1 MRTVERRLGTTR
13 WWGRRPKIMAVAAG
27 LSALAL
33 VAASCS
39 SEESEGGDQASPA
52 DPESYNYPGYMV
64 NSQLTTTNAG
74 TAFGSTTS
82 AAQLSARLYPGLFV
96 PGPSGQLIPNADLVE
111 TEELPPAADSD
122 QESVRL
128 TLADD
133 ATFSDGAPVTCDD
146 YLLSYTAGTHPVEF
160 ASHMPLMNDI
170 ADIECTPQS
179 KAFTLTFQ
187 KDQGHRWRQ
196 MFGPGT
202 VMPAHALAQKT
213 DMSMEDLN
221 AALHAGDMA
230 ALQPVAELWRY
241 GFSTAKDDFD
251 PQLQVSYGPFTA
263 DKIGDSGEVFLKA
276 NEQYRGDKPALDRL
290 VIWPGTANAQELADK
305 GVLKV
310 ADSATAAPDWL
321 SGNAVKD
328 AESEEGNDASE
339 STNGSGSNK
348 ESDSN
353 AEGSAGTENAEF
365 ETITKVGLQTD
376 TLTLSQAGIFAEPSA
391 RKAFAACVDPAALAQ
406 KSSEISGVDVPP
418 AYVRTVSVQDPVA
431 QTLGSVAKDH
441 EGTDM
446 AAAGQLNGS
455 TIRVGYVGPDKR
467 YQAMVDAL
475 RASCEPAG
483 ITIEDAAA
491 ENLSQFYL
499 NPDPESGQPTIDAFL
514 GPVDPLTEYSAA
526 DSSIKNSVQLKE
538 QEEQLW
544 ESVPSIPVAAQPR
557 AFIVHRDVEGVLPY
571 TGVSGIGWNMDRWHV
586 PAEEPVEKA

>member
-13 WWGRRPKIMAVAAG
+13 WWGIRPKITAIAAG

-39 SEESEGGDQASPA
+39 SEESDSGDQAAPS
-52 DPESYNYPGYMV
+52 DPESYNYTGYMV
-64 NSQLTTTNAG
+64 NSQLATTNAG

-82 AAQLSARLYPGLFV
+82 AAQLSTRLYPGLFV

-111 TEELPPAADSD
+111 TEKLPPAADSD

-146 YLLSYTAGTHPVEF
+146 YLLAYTAGTHPVEF

-170 ADIECTPQS
+170 ADIECAPHS
-179 KAFTLTFQ
+179 KAFTLTFY

-221 AALHAGDMA
+221 AALHAEDMA

-251 PQLQVSYGPFTA
+251 PELQVSYGPFTA
-263 DKIGDSGEVFLKA
+263 EKVGDSGEVFLKA

-290 VIWPGTANAQELADK
+290 VVWPSSADAQELEDK

-310 ADSATAAPDWL
+310 ADSATAAPGWL
-321 SGNAVKD
+321 SGNAGED
-328 AESEEGNDASE
+328 AESAEGKEPDHDSAGEDSAGAGNDQ
-339 STNGSGSNK
+339 
-348 ESDSN
+348 
-353 AEGSAGTENAEF
+353 F
-365 ETITKVGLQTD
+365 ETTTKVGLQTD

-391 RKAFAACVDPAALAQ
+391 RKAFAACVDQAALAH

-446 AAAGQLNGS
+446 AAAGQLNGT
-455 TIRVGYVGPDKR
+455 TIKVGYVGPDKR
-467 YQAMVDAL
+467 YQAMIEAL

-483 ITIEDAAA
+483 ITIEDAAD
-491 ENLSQFYL
+491 EQLSQFYL
-499 NPDPESGQPTIDAFL
+499 NPNPETGEPTIDAFL

-544 ESVPSIPVAAQPR
+544 DSVPSIPVAAQPR
-557 AFIVHRDVEGVLPY
+557 VFIVHRDVEGVLPY
-571 TGVSGIGWNMDRWHV
+571 TGISGIGWNMDRWHV
-586 PAEEPVEKA
+586 SAQEPVEKA

>member
-1 MRTVERRLGTTR
+1 MERRLGTTR
-13 WWGRRPKIMAVAAG
+13 WWGSRPKITAIAAG

-39 SEESEGGDQASPA
+39 SEKSDSGEQAAPS

-64 NSQLTTTNAG
+64 NSQLATTNAG

-82 AAQLSARLYPGLFV
+82 AAQLSTRLYPGLFV

-111 TEELPPAADSD
+111 TEKLPPAADSD

-146 YLLSYTAGTHPVEF
+146 YLLAYTAGTHPVEF

-170 ADIECTPQS
+170 ADIECAPHS
-179 KAFTLTFQ
+179 KAFTLTFY

-221 AALHAGDMA
+221 AALHAEDMA

-251 PQLQVSYGPFTA
+251 PELQVSYGPFTA
-263 DKIGDSGEVFLKA
+263 EKVGDSGEVFLKA

-290 VIWPGTANAQELADK
+290 VVWPSSADAQELADK

-310 ADSATAAPDWL
+310 ADSATAAPGWL
-321 SGNAVKD
+321 SGNAGED
-328 AESEEGNDASE
+328 AESAEGKEPDHDSAGEDSAGAGND
-339 STNGSGSNK
+339 
-348 ESDSN
+348 
-353 AEGSAGTENAEF
+353 EF
-365 ETITKVGLQTD
+365 ETTTKVGLQTD

-391 RKAFAACVDPAALAQ
+391 RKAFAACVDQAAMAH

-446 AAAGQLNGS
+446 AAAGQLNGT
-455 TIRVGYVGPDKR
+455 TIKVGYVGPDKR
-467 YQAMVDAL
+467 YQAMVEAL

-483 ITIEDAAA
+483 ITIEDAAD
-491 ENLSQFYL
+491 EQLSQFYL
-499 NPDPESGQPTIDAFL
+499 NPNPETGEPTIDAFL

-544 ESVPSIPVAAQPR
+544 DSVPSIPVAAQPR
-557 AFIVHRDVEGVLPY
+557 VFIVHRDVEGVLPY
-571 TGVSGIGWNMDRWHV
+571 TGISGIGWNMDRWHV
-586 PAEEPVEKA
+586 PAQEPVEKA

>member
-13 WWGRRPKIMAVAAG
+13 WWGSRPKITAIAAG
-27 LSALAL
+27 FSALAL

-39 SEESEGGDQASPA
+39 SEESESGEQAAPS

-64 NSQLTTTNAG
+64 NSQLATTNAG

-82 AAQLSARLYPGLFV
+82 AAQLSTRLYPGLFV

-111 TEELPPAADSD
+111 TEKLPPAADSD

-146 YLLSYTAGTHPVEF
+146 YLLAYTAGTHPVEF

-170 ADIECTPQS
+170 ADIECAPHS
-179 KAFTLTFQ
+179 KAFTLTFY

-221 AALHAGDMA
+221 AALHAEDMA

-251 PQLQVSYGPFTA
+251 PELQVSYGPFTA
-263 DKIGDSGEVFLKA
+263 EKVGDSGEVFLKA

-290 VIWPGTANAQELADK
+290 VVWPSSADAQELADK

-310 ADSATAAPDWL
+310 ADSATAAPGWL
-321 SGNAVKD
+321 SGNAGED
-328 AESEEGNDASE
+328 AES
-339 STNGSGSNK
+339 
-348 ESDSN
+348 
-353 AEGSAGTENAEF
+353 AEGKDLDNDSVGEDSAGADNNEF
-365 ETITKVGLQTD
+365 ETTTKVGLQTD

-391 RKAFAACVDPAALAQ
+391 RKAFAACVDQAALAH

-446 AAAGQLNGS
+446 AAAGQLNGT
-455 TIRVGYVGPDKR
+455 TIKVGYVGPDKR
-467 YQAMVDAL
+467 YQAMVEAL

-483 ITIEDAAA
+483 ITIEDAAD
-491 ENLSQFYL
+491 EQLSQFYL
-499 NPDPESGQPTIDAFL
+499 NPNPETGEPTIDAFL

-544 ESVPSIPVAAQPR
+544 DSVPSIPIAAQPR
-557 AFIVHRDVEGVLPY
+557 VFIVHRDVEGVLPY
-571 TGVSGIGWNMDRWHV
+571 TGISGIGWNMDRWHV
-586 PAEEPVEKA
+586 PAQEPVEKA

>member
-13 WWGRRPKIMAVAAG
+13 WWGSRPKITAIAAG

-39 SEESEGGDQASPA
+39 SEKSDSGEQAAPS

-64 NSQLTTTNAG
+64 NSQLATTNAG

-82 AAQLSARLYPGLFV
+82 AAQLSTRLYPGLFV

-111 TEELPPAADSD
+111 TEKLPPAADSD

-146 YLLSYTAGTHPVEF
+146 YLLAYTAGTHPVEF

-170 ADIECTPQS
+170 ADIECAPHS
-179 KAFTLTFQ
+179 KAFTLTFY

-221 AALHAGDMA
+221 AALHAEDMA

-251 PQLQVSYGPFTA
+251 PELQVSYGHFTA
-263 DKIGDSGEVFLKA
+263 EKVGDSGEVFLKA

-290 VIWPGTANAQELADK
+290 VVWPSSADAQELADK

-310 ADSATAAPDWL
+310 ADSATAAPGWL
-321 SGNAVKD
+321 SGNAGED
-328 AESEEGNDASE
+328 AESAEGKEPDHDSAGEDSAGAGND
-339 STNGSGSNK
+339 
-348 ESDSN
+348 
-353 AEGSAGTENAEF
+353 EF
-365 ETITKVGLQTD
+365 ETTTKVGLQTD

-391 RKAFAACVDPAALAQ
+391 RKAFAACVDQAAMAH

-446 AAAGQLNGS
+446 AAAGQLNGT
-455 TIRVGYVGPDKR
+455 TIKVGYVGPDKR
-467 YQAMVDAL
+467 YQAMVEAL

-483 ITIEDAAA
+483 ITIEDAAD
-491 ENLSQFYL
+491 EQLSQFYL
-499 NPDPESGQPTIDAFL
+499 NPNPETGEPTIDAFL

-544 ESVPSIPVAAQPR
+544 DSVPSIPVAAQPR
-557 AFIVHRDVEGVLPY
+557 VFIVHRDVEGVLPY
-571 TGVSGIGWNMDRWHV
+571 TGISGIGWNMDRWHV
-586 PAEEPVEKA
+586 PAQEPVEKA

>member
-13 WWGRRPKIMAVAAG
+13 WWGRRPKITAVVAG

-39 SEESEGGDQASPA
+39 SEKSDSGDHAAPS

-64 NSQLTTTNAG
+64 NSQLATTNAG

-82 AAQLSARLYPGLFV
+82 AAQLSTRLYPGLFV

-111 TEELPPAADSD
+111 TEKLPPAADSD

-146 YLLSYTAGTHPVEF
+146 YLLAYTAGTHPVEF

-170 ADIECTPQS
+170 ADIECAPHS
-179 KAFTLTFQ
+179 KAFTLTFY

-221 AALHAGDMA
+221 AALHAEDMV

-251 PQLQVSYGPFTA
+251 PELQVSYGPFTA
-263 DKIGDSGEVFLKA
+263 EKVGDSGEVFLKA

-290 VIWPGTANAQELADK
+290 VVWPSSADAQELADK

-310 ADSATAAPDWL
+310 ADSATAAPGWL
-321 SGNAVKD
+321 SGNAGED
-328 AESEEGNDASE
+328 AES
-339 STNGSGSNK
+339 
-348 ESDSN
+348 
-353 AEGSAGTENAEF
+353 AEGKDLDNDSAGEDSAGADNNEF
-365 ETITKVGLQTD
+365 ETTTKVGLQTD

-391 RKAFAACVDPAALAQ
+391 RKAFAACVDQAALAH

-446 AAAGQLNGS
+446 AAAGQLNGT
-455 TIRVGYVGPDKR
+455 TIKVGYVGPDKR
-467 YQAMVDAL
+467 YQAMVEAL

-483 ITIEDAAA
+483 ITIEDAAD
-491 ENLSQFYL
+491 EQLSQFYL
-499 NPDPESGQPTIDAFL
+499 NPNPETGEPTIDAFL

-544 ESVPSIPVAAQPR
+544 DSVPSIPIAAQPR
-557 AFIVHRDVEGVLPY
+557 VFIVHRDVEGVLPY
-571 TGVSGIGWNMDRWHV
+571 TGISGIGWNMDRWHV
-586 PAEEPVEKA
+586 PAQEPVEKA

>member
-1 MRTVERRLGTTR
+1 MERRLGTTR
-13 WWGRRPKIMAVAAG
+13 WWGRRPKITAVVAG

-39 SEESEGGDQASPA
+39 SEKSDSGDHAAPS

-64 NSQLTTTNAG
+64 NSQLATTNAG

-82 AAQLSARLYPGLFV
+82 AAQLSTRLYPGLFV

-111 TEELPPAADSD
+111 TEKLPPAADSD

-133 ATFSDGAPVTCDD
+133 AIFSDGAPVTCDD
-146 YLLSYTAGTHPVEF
+146 YLLAYTAGTHPVEF

-170 ADIECTPQS
+170 ADIECAPHS
-179 KAFTLTFQ
+179 KAFTLTFY

-221 AALHAGDMA
+221 AALHAEDMA

-251 PQLQVSYGPFTA
+251 PELQVSYGPFTA
-263 DKIGDSGEVFLKA
+263 EKVGDSGEVFLKA

-290 VIWPGTANAQELADK
+290 VVWPSSADAQELADK

-310 ADSATAAPDWL
+310 ADSATAAPGWL
-321 SGNAVKD
+321 SGNAGED
-328 AESEEGNDASE
+328 AES
-339 STNGSGSNK
+339 
-348 ESDSN
+348 
-353 AEGSAGTENAEF
+353 AEGKDLDNDSAGEDSAGADNKEF
-365 ETITKVGLQTD
+365 ETTTKVGLQTD

-391 RKAFAACVDPAALAQ
+391 RKAFAACVDQAALAH

-446 AAAGQLNGS
+446 AAAGQLNGT
-455 TIRVGYVGPDKR
+455 TIKVGYVGPDKR
-467 YQAMVDAL
+467 YQAMIEAL

-483 ITIEDAAA
+483 ITIEDAAD
-491 ENLSQFYL
+491 EQLSQFYL
-499 NPDPESGQPTIDAFL
+499 NPNPETGEPTIDAFL

-544 ESVPSIPVAAQPR
+544 DSVPSIPVAAQPR
-557 AFIVHRDVEGVLPY
+557 VFIVHRDVEGVLPY
-571 TGVSGIGWNMDRWHV
+571 TGISGIGWNMDRWHV
-586 PAEEPVEKA
+586 PAQEPVEKA

>member
-1 MRTVERRLGTTR
+1 MRTVERILGTTR
-13 WWGRRPKIMAVAAG
+13 WWGRRPKITAVVAG

-39 SEESEGGDQASPA
+39 SEESESGDHAAPS
-52 DPESYNYPGYMV
+52 DPESYNYTGYMV
-64 NSQLTTTNAG
+64 NSQLATTNAG

-82 AAQLSARLYPGLFV
+82 AAQLSTRLYPGLFV

-111 TEELPPAADSD
+111 TEKLPPAADSD

-133 ATFSDGAPVTCDD
+133 ATFSDGSPVTCDD
-146 YLLSYTAGTHPVEF
+146 YLLAYTAGTHPVEF

-170 ADIECTPQS
+170 ADIECAPHS
-179 KAFTLTFQ
+179 KAFTLTFY

-221 AALHAGDMA
+221 AALHAEDMA

-251 PQLQVSYGPFTA
+251 PELQVSYGPFTA
-263 DKIGDSGEVFLKA
+263 EKVGDSGEVFLKA

-290 VIWPGTANAQELADK
+290 VVWPSSADAQELADK

-310 ADSATAAPDWL
+310 ADSATAAPGWL
-321 SGNAVKD
+321 SGNAGED
-328 AESEEGNDASE
+328 SE
-339 STNGSGSNK
+339 S
-348 ESDSN
+348 
-353 AEGSAGTENAEF
+353 AEGKEPDHDSAGEDSAGAGNNEF
-365 ETITKVGLQTD
+365 ETTTKVGLQTD

-391 RKAFAACVDPAALAQ
+391 RKAFAACVDQASMAH

-446 AAAGQLNGS
+446 AAAGQLKGT
-455 TIRVGYVGPDKR
+455 TIKVGYVGPDKR
-467 YQAMVDAL
+467 YQAMVEAL

-483 ITIEDAAA
+483 ITIEDAAD
-491 ENLSQFYL
+491 EQLSQFYL
-499 NPDPESGQPTIDAFL
+499 NPNPETGEPTIDAFL

-544 ESVPSIPVAAQPR
+544 DSVPSIPVAAQPR
-557 AFIVHRDVEGVLPY
+557 VFIVHRDVEGVLPY
-571 TGVSGIGWNMDRWHV
+571 TGISGIGWNMDRWHV
-586 PAEEPVEKA
+586 PAQEPVEKA

>member
-1 MRTVERRLGTTR
+1 VERRLGTTR
-13 WWGRRPKIMAVAAG
+13 WWGRRPKITAVAAG

-39 SEESEGGDQASPA
+39 SEESESGEQAAPS
-52 DPESYNYPGYMV
+52 DPESYNYTGYMV
-64 NSQLTTTNAG
+64 NSQLATTNAG

-82 AAQLSARLYPGLFV
+82 AAQLSTRLYPGLFV

-111 TEELPPAADSD
+111 TEKLPPAADSD

-146 YLLSYTAGTHPVEF
+146 YLLAYTAGTHPVEF

-170 ADIECTPQS
+170 ADIECAPHS
-179 KAFTLTFQ
+179 KAFTLTFY

-221 AALHAGDMA
+221 TALHAEDMA

-251 PQLQVSYGPFTA
+251 PELQVSYGPFTA
-263 DKIGDSGEVFLKA
+263 EKVGDSGEVFLKA

-290 VIWPGTANAQELADK
+290 VVWPSSADAQELADK

-310 ADSATAAPDWL
+310 ADSATAAPGWL
-321 SGNAVKD
+321 SGNAGED
-328 AESEEGNDASE
+328 AES
-339 STNGSGSNK
+339 
-348 ESDSN
+348 
-353 AEGSAGTENAEF
+353 AEGKDPDHDSAGEDSAGAGNNDF
-365 ETITKVGLQTD
+365 ETTTKVGLQTD

-391 RKAFAACVDPAALAQ
+391 RKAFAACVDQAALAH

-446 AAAGQLNGS
+446 AAAGQLNGT
-455 TIRVGYVGPDKR
+455 TIKVGYVGPDKR
-467 YQAMVDAL
+467 YQAMVEAL

-483 ITIEDAAA
+483 ITIEDAAD
-491 ENLSQFYL
+491 EQLSQFYL
-499 NPDPESGQPTIDAFL
+499 NPNPETGEPTIDAFL

-544 ESVPSIPVAAQPR
+544 DSVPSIPVAAQPR
-557 AFIVHRDVEGVLPY
+557 VFIVHRDVEGVLPY
-571 TGVSGIGWNMDRWHV
+571 TGISGIGWNMDRWHV
-586 PAEEPVEKA
+586 PAQEPVEKA

>member
-13 WWGRRPKIMAVAAG
+13 WWGSRPKITAVVAG

-39 SEESEGGDQASPA
+39 SEESDSGDQAAPS
-52 DPESYNYPGYMV
+52 DPESYNYTGYMV
-64 NSQLTTTNAG
+64 NSQLATTNAG

-82 AAQLSARLYPGLFV
+82 AAQLSTRLYPGLFV

-111 TEELPPAADSD
+111 TEKLPPAADSD

-146 YLLSYTAGTHPVEF
+146 YLLAYTAGTHPVEF

-170 ADIECTPQS
+170 ADIECAPHS
-179 KAFTLTFQ
+179 KAFTLTFY

-221 AALHAGDMA
+221 AALHAEDMA

-251 PQLQVSYGPFTA
+251 PELQVSYGPFTA
-263 DKIGDSGEVFLKA
+263 EKVGDSGEVFLKA

-290 VIWPGTANAQELADK
+290 VVWPSSADAQELEDK

-310 ADSATAAPDWL
+310 ADSATAAPGWL
-321 SGNAVKD
+321 SGNAGED
-328 AESEEGNDASE
+328 AES
-339 STNGSGSNK
+339 
-348 ESDSN
+348 
-353 AEGSAGTENAEF
+353 AEGKDLDNDSAGEDSAGADNNEF
-365 ETITKVGLQTD
+365 ETTTKVGLQTD

-391 RKAFAACVDPAALAQ
+391 RKAFAACVDQAALAH

-446 AAAGQLNGS
+446 AAAGQLNGT
-455 TIRVGYVGPDKR
+455 TIKVGYVGPEKR
-467 YQAMVDAL
+467 YQAMVEAL

-483 ITIEDAAA
+483 ITIEDAAD
-491 ENLSQFYL
+491 EQLSQFYL
-499 NPDPESGQPTIDAFL
+499 NPNPETGEPTIDAFL

-544 ESVPSIPVAAQPR
+544 DSVPSIPIAAQPR
-557 AFIVHRDVEGVLPY
+557 VFIVHRDVEGVLPY
-571 TGVSGIGWNMDRWHV
+571 TGISGIGWNMDRWHV
-586 PAEEPVEKA
+586 PAQEPVEKA

>member
-13 WWGRRPKIMAVAAG
+13 WWGSRPRITAIAAG
-27 LSALAL
+27 FSALAL

-39 SEESEGGDQASPA
+39 SEESDSGDQAAPS
-52 DPESYNYPGYMV
+52 DPESYNYTGYMV
-64 NSQLTTTNAG
+64 NSQLATTNAG

-82 AAQLSARLYPGLFV
+82 AAQLSTRLYPGLFV

-111 TEELPPAADSD
+111 TEKLPPAADSD

-146 YLLSYTAGTHPVEF
+146 YLLAYTAGTHPVEF

-170 ADIECTPQS
+170 ADIECAPHS
-179 KAFTLTFQ
+179 KAFTLTFY

-221 AALHAGDMA
+221 AALHAEDMA

-251 PQLQVSYGPFTA
+251 PELQVSYGPFTA
-263 DKIGDSGEVFLKA
+263 EKVGDSGEVFLKA

-290 VIWPGTANAQELADK
+290 VVWPSSADAQELEDK

-310 ADSATAAPDWL
+310 ADSATAAPGWL
-321 SGNAVKD
+321 SGNAGED
-328 AESEEGNDASE
+328 AESAEGKEPDHDSAGEDSAGAGNDQ
-339 STNGSGSNK
+339 
-348 ESDSN
+348 
-353 AEGSAGTENAEF
+353 F
-365 ETITKVGLQTD
+365 ETTTKVGLQTD

-391 RKAFAACVDPAALAQ
+391 RKAFAACVDQASMAH

-446 AAAGQLNGS
+446 AAAGQLNGT
-455 TIRVGYVGPDKR
+455 TIKVGYVGPDKR
-467 YQAMVDAL
+467 YQAMIEAL

-483 ITIEDAAA
+483 ITIEDAAD
-491 ENLSQFYL
+491 EQLSQFYL
-499 NPDPESGQPTIDAFL
+499 NPNPETGEPTIDAFL

-544 ESVPSIPVAAQPR
+544 DSVPSIPIAAQPR
-557 AFIVHRDVEGVLPY
+557 VFIVHRDVEGVLPY
-571 TGVSGIGWNMDRWHV
+571 TGISGIGWNMDRWHV
-586 PAEEPVEKA
+586 LAQEPVEKA

>member
-13 WWGRRPKIMAVAAG
+13 WWGRRPKITAVVAG

-39 SEESEGGDQASPA
+39 SEKSDSGDHAAPS

-64 NSQLTTTNAG
+64 NSQLATTNAG

-82 AAQLSARLYPGLFV
+82 AAQLSTRLYPGLFV

-111 TEELPPAADSD
+111 TEKLPPAADSD

-146 YLLSYTAGTHPVEF
+146 YLLAYTAGTHPVEF

-170 ADIECTPQS
+170 ADIECAPHS
-179 KAFTLTFQ
+179 KAFTLTFY

-221 AALHAGDMA
+221 AALHAKDMA

-251 PQLQVSYGPFTA
+251 PELQVSYGPFTA
-263 DKIGDSGEVFLKA
+263 EKVGDSGEVFLKA

-290 VIWPGTANAQELADK
+290 VVWPSSADAQELADK

-310 ADSATAAPDWL
+310 ADSATAAPGWL
-321 SGNAVKD
+321 SGNAGED
-328 AESEEGNDASE
+328 AES
-339 STNGSGSNK
+339 
-348 ESDSN
+348 
-353 AEGSAGTENAEF
+353 AEGKDLDNDSAGEDSAGADNKEF
-365 ETITKVGLQTD
+365 ETTTKVGLQTD

-391 RKAFAACVDPAALAQ
+391 RKAFAACVDQAALAH

-446 AAAGQLNGS
+446 AAAGQLNGT
-455 TIRVGYVGPDKR
+455 TIKVGYVGPDKR
-467 YQAMVDAL
+467 YQAMVEAL

-483 ITIEDAAA
+483 ITIEDAAD
-491 ENLSQFYL
+491 EQLSQFYL
-499 NPDPESGQPTIDAFL
+499 NPNPETGEPTIDAFL

-544 ESVPSIPVAAQPR
+544 DSVPSIPIAAQPR
-557 AFIVHRDVEGVLPY
+557 VFIVHRDVEGVLPY
-571 TGVSGIGWNMDRWHV
+571 TGISGIGWNMDRWHV
-586 PAEEPVEKA
+586 PAQEPVEKA

>member
-1 MRTVERRLGTTR
+1 MERRLGTTR
-13 WWGRRPKIMAVAAG
+13 WWGRRPKITAVAAG

-39 SEESEGGDQASPA
+39 SEESESGDQATPS
-52 DPESYNYPGYMV
+52 DPESYNYAGYMV

-82 AAQLSARLYPGLFV
+82 AAQLSTRLYPGLFV

-122 QESVRL
+122 QESVRV

-146 YLLSYTAGTHPVEF
+146 YLLAYTAGTHPVEF

-170 ADIECTPQS
+170 ADIECAPQS

-213 DMSMEDLN
+213 DLTVEELN
-221 AALHAGDMA
+221 AALHAEDMA
-230 ALQPVAELWRY
+230 TLQPVAELWRY

-251 PQLQVSYGPFTA
+251 PELQVSYGPFTA
-263 DKIGDSGEVFLKA
+263 DKVGDSGEVFLKA
-276 NEQYRGDKPALDRL
+276 NEEYRGDKPALDRL
-290 VIWPGTANAQELADK
+290 VIWPSTANAQELADK

-310 ADSATAAPDWL
+310 ADSVVAAPDWL
-321 SGNAVKD
+321 SGKGGAD
-328 AESEEGNDASE
+328 AESGEGNDAR
-339 STNGSGSNK
+339 
-348 ESDSN
+348 ESDNDSSDKD
-353 AEGSAGTENAEF
+353 SAGAGADAF
-365 ETITKVGLQTD
+365 ETTTKVGLQTD

-391 RKAFAACVDPAALAQ
+391 RKAFAACVDQAAMAH

-455 TIRVGYVGPDKR
+455 TIKVGYVGPDKR

-483 ITIEDAAA
+483 ITIEDAAE

-499 NPDPESGQPTIDAFL
+499 NPDPETGQPTIDAFL

-526 DSSIKNSVQLKE
+526 DSSIKNSVELKE

-557 AFIVHRDVEGVLPY
+557 VFIVHRDVEGVLPY
-571 TGVSGIGWNMDRWHV
+571 TGISGIGWNMDRWHV
-586 PAEEPVEKA
+586 SAQEPVEKA

>member
-13 WWGRRPKIMAVAAG
+13 WWGSRPKITAIAAG
-27 LSALAL
+27 FSALAL

-39 SEESEGGDQASPA
+39 SEKSDSGDHAAPS

-64 NSQLTTTNAG
+64 NSQLATTNAG

-82 AAQLSARLYPGLFV
+82 AAQLSTRLYPGLFV

-111 TEELPPAADSD
+111 TEKLPPAADSD

-146 YLLSYTAGTHPVEF
+146 YLLAYTAGTHPVEF

-170 ADIECTPQS
+170 ADIECAPHS
-179 KAFTLTFQ
+179 KAFTLTFY

-221 AALHAGDMA
+221 AALHAEDMA

-251 PQLQVSYGPFTA
+251 PELQVSYGPFTA
-263 DKIGDSGEVFLKA
+263 EKVGDSGEVFLKA

-290 VIWPGTANAQELADK
+290 VVWPSSADAQELADK

-310 ADSATAAPDWL
+310 ADSATAAPGWL
-321 SGNAVKD
+321 SGNAGED
-328 AESEEGNDASE
+328 AESAEGKEPDHDSAGEDSAGAGND
-339 STNGSGSNK
+339 
-348 ESDSN
+348 
-353 AEGSAGTENAEF
+353 EF
-365 ETITKVGLQTD
+365 ETTTKVGLQTD

-391 RKAFAACVDPAALAQ
+391 RKAFAACVDQAAMAH

-446 AAAGQLNGS
+446 AAAGQLNGT
-455 TIRVGYVGPDKR
+455 TIKVGYVGPDKR
-467 YQAMVDAL
+467 YQAMVEAL

-483 ITIEDAAA
+483 ITIEDAAD
-491 ENLSQFYL
+491 EQLSQFYL
-499 NPDPESGQPTIDAFL
+499 NPNPETGEPTIDAFL

-544 ESVPSIPVAAQPR
+544 DSVPSIPVAAQPR
-557 AFIVHRDVEGVLPY
+557 VFIVHRDVEGVLPY
-571 TGVSGIGWNMDRWHV
+571 TGISGIGWNMDRWHV
-586 PAEEPVEKA
+586 PAQEPVEKA

>member
-13 WWGRRPKIMAVAAG
+13 WWGRRPKITAIAAG

-39 SEESEGGDQASPA
+39 SEESESGDQATPS
-52 DPESYNYPGYMV
+52 DPESYNYAGYMV

-82 AAQLSARLYPGLFV
+82 AAQLSTRLYPGLFV

-122 QESVRL
+122 QESVRV

-146 YLLSYTAGTHPVEF
+146 YLLAYTAGTHPVEF

-170 ADIECTPQS
+170 ADIECAPQS

-213 DMSMEDLN
+213 DLTVEELN
-221 AALHAGDMA
+221 AALHAEDMA
-230 ALQPVAELWRY
+230 TLQPVAELWRY

-251 PQLQVSYGPFTA
+251 PELQVSYGPFTA
-263 DKIGDSGEVFLKA
+263 DKVGDSGEVFLKA
-276 NEQYRGDKPALDRL
+276 NEQYRGDEPALDRL
-290 VIWPGTANAQELADK
+290 VIWPSTANAQELADK

-310 ADSATAAPDWL
+310 ADSAVAAPDWL
-321 SGNAVKD
+321 SGNAGKD
-328 AESEEGNDASE
+328 AESEEGNDAP
-339 STNGSGSNK
+339 
-348 ESDSN
+348 ESDNDSSDKD
-353 AEGSAGTENAEF
+353 SAGAGADAF
-365 ETITKVGLQTD
+365 ETTTKVGLQTD

-391 RKAFAACVDPAALAQ
+391 RKAFAACVDQAAMAH

-455 TIRVGYVGPDKR
+455 TIKVGYVGPDKR

-483 ITIEDAAA
+483 ITIEDAAE

-499 NPDPESGQPTIDAFL
+499 NPDPETGQPTIDAFL

-557 AFIVHRDVEGVLPY
+557 VFIVHRDVEGVLPY
-571 TGVSGIGWNMDRWHV
+571 TGISGIGWNMDRWHV
-586 PAEEPVEKA
+586 SAQEPVEKA

>member
-13 WWGRRPKIMAVAAG
+13 WWGRRPKITAIAAG

-39 SEESEGGDQASPA
+39 SEESESGDQATPS

-82 AAQLSARLYPGLFV
+82 AAQLSTRLYPGLFV

-122 QESVRL
+122 QESVRV

-146 YLLSYTAGTHPVEF
+146 YLLAYTAGTHPVEF

-170 ADIECTPQS
+170 ADIECAPQS

-213 DMSMEDLN
+213 DLTVEELN
-221 AALHAGDMA
+221 AALHAEDMA
-230 ALQPVAELWRY
+230 TLQPVAELWRY

-251 PQLQVSYGPFTA
+251 PELQVSYGPFTA
-263 DKIGDSGEVFLKA
+263 DKVGDSGEVFLKA
-276 NEQYRGDKPALDRL
+276 NEQYRGDEPALDRL
-290 VIWPGTANAQELADK
+290 VIWPSTANAQELADK

-310 ADSATAAPDWL
+310 ADSAVAAPDWL
-321 SGNAVKD
+321 SGNAGKD
-328 AESEEGNDASE
+328 AESEEGNDAP
-339 STNGSGSNK
+339 
-348 ESDSN
+348 ESDNDSSDKD
-353 AEGSAGTENAEF
+353 SAGAGADAF
-365 ETITKVGLQTD
+365 ETTTKVGLQTD

-391 RKAFAACVDPAALAQ
+391 RKAFAACVDQAAMAH

-455 TIRVGYVGPDKR
+455 TIKVGYVGPDKR

-483 ITIEDAAA
+483 ITIEDAAE

-499 NPDPESGQPTIDAFL
+499 NPDPETGQPTIDAFL

-557 AFIVHRDVEGVLPY
+557 VFIVHRDVEGVLPY
-571 TGVSGIGWNMDRWHV
+571 TGISGIGWNMDRWQV
-586 PAEEPVEKA
+586 SAQEPVEKA

>member
-13 WWGRRPKIMAVAAG
+13 WWGSRPKITAIAAG

-39 SEESEGGDQASPA
+39 SEESDSGDQAAPS
-52 DPESYNYPGYMV
+52 DPESYNYTGYMV
-64 NSQLTTTNAG
+64 NSQLATTNAG

-82 AAQLSARLYPGLFV
+82 AAQLSTRLYPGLFV

-111 TEELPPAADSD
+111 TEKLPPAADSD

-146 YLLSYTAGTHPVEF
+146 YLLAYTAGTHPVEF

-170 ADIECTPQS
+170 ADIECAPHS
-179 KAFTLTFQ
+179 KAFTLTFY

-221 AALHAGDMA
+221 AALHAEDMA

-251 PQLQVSYGPFTA
+251 PELQVSYGPFTA
-263 DKIGDSGEVFLKA
+263 EKVGDSGEVFLKA

-290 VIWPGTANAQELADK
+290 VVWPSSADAQELEDK

-310 ADSATAAPDWL
+310 ADSATAAPGWL
-321 SGNAVKD
+321 SGNAGED
-328 AESEEGNDASE
+328 AESAEGKEPDHDSAGEDSAGAGNDQ
-339 STNGSGSNK
+339 
-348 ESDSN
+348 
-353 AEGSAGTENAEF
+353 F
-365 ETITKVGLQTD
+365 ETTTKVGLQTD

-391 RKAFAACVDPAALAQ
+391 RKAFAACVDQAALAH

-446 AAAGQLNGS
+446 AAAGQLNGT
-455 TIRVGYVGPDKR
+455 TIKVGYVGPDKR
-467 YQAMVDAL
+467 YQAMVEAL

-483 ITIEDAAA
+483 ITIEDAAD
-491 ENLSQFYL
+491 EQLSQFYL
-499 NPDPESGQPTIDAFL
+499 NPNPETGEPTIDAFL

-544 ESVPSIPVAAQPR
+544 DSVPSIPVAAQPR
-557 AFIVHRDVEGVLPY
+557 VFIVHRDVEGLLPY
-571 TGVSGIGWNMDRWHV
+571 TGISGIGWNMDRWHV
-586 PAEEPVEKA
+586 SAQEPVEKA

>member
-13 WWGRRPKIMAVAAG
+13 WWGSRPKITAIVAG

-39 SEESEGGDQASPA
+39 SEKSDSGDHAAPS

-64 NSQLTTTNAG
+64 NSQLATTNAG

-82 AAQLSARLYPGLFV
+82 AAQLSTRLYPGLFV

-111 TEELPPAADSD
+111 TEKLPPAADSD

-146 YLLSYTAGTHPVEF
+146 YLLAYTAGTHPVEF

-170 ADIECTPQS
+170 ADIECAPHS
-179 KAFTLTFQ
+179 KAFTLTFY

-221 AALHAGDMA
+221 AALHAEDMA
-230 ALQPVAELWRY
+230 ALQPVAESWRY

-251 PQLQVSYGPFTA
+251 PELQVSYGPFTA
-263 DKIGDSGEVFLKA
+263 EKVGDSGEVFLKT

-290 VIWPGTANAQELADK
+290 VVWPSSADAQELADK

-310 ADSATAAPDWL
+310 ADSDTAAPGWL
-321 SGNAVKD
+321 SGNAGED
-328 AESEEGNDASE
+328 AES
-339 STNGSGSNK
+339 
-348 ESDSN
+348 
-353 AEGSAGTENAEF
+353 AEGKDPDHDSAGEDSAGAGNNEF
-365 ETITKVGLQTD
+365 ETTTKVGLQTD

-391 RKAFAACVDPAALAQ
+391 RKAFAACVDQASMAH

-446 AAAGQLNGS
+446 AAAGQLNGT
-455 TIRVGYVGPDKR
+455 TIKVGYVGPDKR
-467 YQAMVDAL
+467 YQAMVEAL

-483 ITIEDAAA
+483 ITIEDAAD
-491 ENLSQFYL
+491 EQLSQFYL
-499 NPDPESGQPTIDAFL
+499 NPNPETGEPTIDAFL

-544 ESVPSIPVAAQPR
+544 DSVPSIPVAAQPR
-557 AFIVHRDVEGVLPY
+557 VFIVHRDVEGVLPY
-571 TGVSGIGWNMDRWHV
+571 TGISGIGWNIDRWHV
-586 PAEEPVEKA
+586 PAQEPVEKA

>member
-13 WWGRRPKIMAVAAG
+13 WWGSRAKITAIAAG

-39 SEESEGGDQASPA
+39 SEESDSGDQAAPS
-52 DPESYNYPGYMV
+52 DPESYNYTGYMV
-64 NSQLTTTNAG
+64 NSQLATTNAG

-82 AAQLSARLYPGLFV
+82 AAQLSTRLYPGLFV
-96 PGPSGQLIPNADLVE
+96 PGPSGHLIPNADLVE
-111 TEELPPAADSD
+111 TEKLPPAADSD

-146 YLLSYTAGTHPVEF
+146 YLLAYTAGTHPVEF

-170 ADIECTPQS
+170 ADIECAPHS
-179 KAFTLTFQ
+179 KAFTLTFY

-221 AALHAGDMA
+221 AALHAEDMA

-251 PQLQVSYGPFTA
+251 PELQVSYGPFTA
-263 DKIGDSGEVFLKA
+263 EKVGDSGEVFLKA

-290 VIWPGTANAQELADK
+290 VVWPSSADAQELEDK

-310 ADSATAAPDWL
+310 ADSATAAPGWL
-321 SGNAVKD
+321 SGNAGED
-328 AESEEGNDASE
+328 AESAEGKEPDHDSAGEDSAGAGNDQ
-339 STNGSGSNK
+339 
-348 ESDSN
+348 
-353 AEGSAGTENAEF
+353 F
-365 ETITKVGLQTD
+365 ETTTKVGLQTD

-391 RKAFAACVDPAALAQ
+391 RKAFAACVDQAALAH

-418 AYVRTVSVQDPVA
+418 VYVRTVSVQDPVA
-431 QTLGSVAKDH
+431 QTLGSVSKDH

-446 AAAGQLNGS
+446 AAAGQLNGT
-455 TIRVGYVGPDKR
+455 TIKVGYVGPDKR
-467 YQAMVDAL
+467 YQAMVEAL

-483 ITIEDAAA
+483 ITIEDAAD
-491 ENLSQFYL
+491 EQLSQFYL
-499 NPDPESGQPTIDAFL
+499 NPNPETGEPTIDAFL

-544 ESVPSIPVAAQPR
+544 DSVPSIPVAAQPR
-557 AFIVHRDVEGVLPY
+557 VFIVHRDVEGVLPY
-571 TGVSGIGWNMDRWHV
+571 TGISGIGWNMDRWHV
-586 PAEEPVEKA
+586 PAQEPVEKA

>member
-13 WWGRRPKIMAVAAG
+13 WWGSRPKITAIAAG
-27 LSALAL
+27 FSALAL

-39 SEESEGGDQASPA
+39 SEESDSGDQAAPS
-52 DPESYNYPGYMV
+52 DPESYNYTGYMV
-64 NSQLTTTNAG
+64 NSQLATTNAG

-82 AAQLSARLYPGLFV
+82 AAQLSTRLYPGLFV

-111 TEELPPAADSD
+111 TEKLPPAADSD

-146 YLLSYTAGTHPVEF
+146 YLLAYTAGTHPVEF

-170 ADIECTPQS
+170 ADIECAPHS
-179 KAFTLTFQ
+179 KAFTLTFY

-221 AALHAGDMA
+221 AALHAEDMA

-251 PQLQVSYGPFTA
+251 PELQVSYGPFTA
-263 DKIGDSGEVFLKA
+263 EKVGDSGEVFLKA

-290 VIWPGTANAQELADK
+290 VVWPSSADAQELEDK

-310 ADSATAAPDWL
+310 ADSATAAPGWL
-321 SGNAVKD
+321 SGNAGED
-328 AESEEGNDASE
+328 AESAEGKEPDHDSAGEDSAGAGNDQ
-339 STNGSGSNK
+339 
-348 ESDSN
+348 
-353 AEGSAGTENAEF
+353 F
-365 ETITKVGLQTD
+365 ETTTKVGLQTD

-391 RKAFAACVDPAALAQ
+391 RKAFAACVDQASMAH

-446 AAAGQLNGS
+446 AAAGQLNGT
-455 TIRVGYVGPDKR
+455 TIKVGYVGPDKR
-467 YQAMVDAL
+467 YQAMIEAL

-483 ITIEDAAA
+483 ITIEDAAD
-491 ENLSQFYL
+491 EQLSQFYL
-499 NPDPESGQPTIDAFL
+499 NPNPETGEPTIDAFL

-544 ESVPSIPVAAQPR
+544 DSVPSIPIAAQPR
-557 AFIVHRDVEGVLPY
+557 VFIVHRDVEGVLPY
-571 TGVSGIGWNMDRWHV
+571 TGISGIGWNMDRWHV
-586 PAEEPVEKA
+586 PAQEPVEKA

>member
-13 WWGRRPKIMAVAAG
+13 WWGSRPKITAIAAG

-39 SEESEGGDQASPA
+39 SEESDSGDQAAPS
-52 DPESYNYPGYMV
+52 DPESYNYTGYMV
-64 NSQLTTTNAG
+64 NSQLATTNAG

-82 AAQLSARLYPGLFV
+82 AAQLSTRLYPGLFV

-111 TEELPPAADSD
+111 TEKLPPAADSD

-146 YLLSYTAGTHPVEF
+146 YLLAYTAGTHPVEF

-170 ADIECTPQS
+170 ADIECAPHS
-179 KAFTLTFQ
+179 KAFTLTFY

-221 AALHAGDMA
+221 AALHAEDMA

-251 PQLQVSYGPFTA
+251 PELQVSYGPFTA
-263 DKIGDSGEVFLKA
+263 EKVGDSGEVFLKA

-290 VIWPGTANAQELADK
+290 VVWPSSADAQELADK

-310 ADSATAAPDWL
+310 ADSATAAPGWL
-321 SGNAVKD
+321 SGNAGED
-328 AESEEGNDASE
+328 AES
-339 STNGSGSNK
+339 
-348 ESDSN
+348 
-353 AEGSAGTENAEF
+353 AEGKDLDNDSAGEDSAGADNNEF
-365 ETITKVGLQTD
+365 ETTTKVGLQTD

-391 RKAFAACVDPAALAQ
+391 RKAFAACVDQAALAH

-446 AAAGQLNGS
+446 AAAGQLNGT
-455 TIRVGYVGPDKR
+455 TIKVGYVGPDKR
-467 YQAMVDAL
+467 YQAMVEAL

-483 ITIEDAAA
+483 ITIEDAAD
-491 ENLSQFYL
+491 EQLSQFYL
-499 NPDPESGQPTIDAFL
+499 NPNPETGEPTIDAFL

-544 ESVPSIPVAAQPR
+544 DSVPSIPVAAQPR
-557 AFIVHRDVEGVLPY
+557 VFIVHRDVEGVLPY
-571 TGVSGIGWNMDRWHV
+571 TGISGIGWNMDRWHV
-586 PAEEPVEKA
+586 SAQEPVEKA

>member
-13 WWGRRPKIMAVAAG
+13 WWGSRPKITAIAAG
-27 LSALAL
+27 LSSLAL

-39 SEESEGGDQASPA
+39 SEKSDSGDHAAPS

-64 NSQLTTTNAG
+64 NSQLATTNAG

-82 AAQLSARLYPGLFV
+82 AAQLSTRLYPGLFV

-111 TEELPPAADSD
+111 TEKLPPAADSD

-133 ATFSDGAPVTCDD
+133 ATFSDGTPVTCDD
-146 YLLSYTAGTHPVEF
+146 YLLAYTAGTHPVEF

-170 ADIECTPQS
+170 ADIECAPHS
-179 KAFTLTFQ
+179 KAFTLTFY

-221 AALHAGDMA
+221 AALHAEDIA

-251 PQLQVSYGPFTA
+251 PELQVSYGPFTA
-263 DKIGDSGEVFLKA
+263 EKVGDSGEVFLKA

-290 VIWPGTANAQELADK
+290 VVWPSSADAQELADK

-310 ADSATAAPDWL
+310 ADSATAAPGWL
-321 SGNAVKD
+321 SGNAGED
-328 AESEEGNDASE
+328 AESAEGKEPDHDSAGEDSAGAGND
-339 STNGSGSNK
+339 
-348 ESDSN
+348 
-353 AEGSAGTENAEF
+353 EF
-365 ETITKVGLQTD
+365 ETTTKVGLQTD

-391 RKAFAACVDPAALAQ
+391 RKAFAACVDQASMAH

-446 AAAGQLNGS
+446 AAAGQLNGT
-455 TIRVGYVGPDKR
+455 TIKVGYVGPDKR
-467 YQAMVDAL
+467 YQAMIEAL

-483 ITIEDAAA
+483 ITIEDAAD
-491 ENLSQFYL
+491 EQLSQFYL
-499 NPDPESGQPTIDAFL
+499 NPNPETGEPTIDAFL

-544 ESVPSIPVAAQPR
+544 DSVPSIPVAAQPR
-557 AFIVHRDVEGVLPY
+557 VFIVHRDVEGVLPY
-571 TGVSGIGWNMDRWHV
+571 TGISGIGWNMDRWHV
-586 PAEEPVEKA
+586 PAQEPLEKA

>member
-13 WWGRRPKIMAVAAG
+13 WWGRRPKITAVAAG

-39 SEESEGGDQASPA
+39 SEESESGEQAAPS
-52 DPESYNYPGYMV
+52 DPESYNYTGYMV
-64 NSQLTTTNAG
+64 NSQLATTNAG

-82 AAQLSARLYPGLFV
+82 AAQLSTRLYPGLFV

-111 TEELPPAADSD
+111 TEKLPPAADSD

-146 YLLSYTAGTHPVEF
+146 SLLAYTAGTHPVEF

-170 ADIECTPQS
+170 ADIECAPHS
-179 KAFTLTFQ
+179 KAFTLTFY

-221 AALHAGDMA
+221 TALHAEDMA

-251 PQLQVSYGPFTA
+251 PELQVSYGPFTA
-263 DKIGDSGEVFLKA
+263 EKVGDSGEVFLKA

-290 VIWPGTANAQELADK
+290 VVWPSSADAQELADK

-310 ADSATAAPDWL
+310 ADSATAAPGWL
-321 SGNAVKD
+321 SGNAGED
-328 AESEEGNDASE
+328 AES
-339 STNGSGSNK
+339 
-348 ESDSN
+348 
-353 AEGSAGTENAEF
+353 AEGKDPDHDSAGEDSAGAGNNDF
-365 ETITKVGLQTD
+365 ETTTKVGLQTD

-391 RKAFAACVDPAALAQ
+391 RKAFAACVDQAALAH

-446 AAAGQLNGS
+446 AAAGQLNGT
-455 TIRVGYVGPDKR
+455 TIKVGYVGPDKR
-467 YQAMVDAL
+467 YQAMVEAL

-483 ITIEDAAA
+483 ITIEDAAD
-491 ENLSQFYL
+491 EQLSQFYL
-499 NPDPESGQPTIDAFL
+499 NPNPETGEPTIDAFL

-544 ESVPSIPVAAQPR
+544 DSVPSIPVAAQPR
-557 AFIVHRDVEGVLPY
+557 VFIVHRDVEGVLPY
-571 TGVSGIGWNMDRWHV
+571 TGISGIGWNMDRWHV
-586 PAEEPVEKA
+586 PAQEPVEKA

>member
-13 WWGRRPKIMAVAAG
+13 WWGSRPKITAIAAG

-39 SEESEGGDQASPA
+39 SEESDSGDQAAPS
-52 DPESYNYPGYMV
+52 DPESYNYTGYMV
-64 NSQLTTTNAG
+64 NSQLATTNAG

-82 AAQLSARLYPGLFV
+82 AAQLSTRLYPGLFV

-111 TEELPPAADSD
+111 TEKLPPAADSD

-146 YLLSYTAGTHPVEF
+146 YLLAYTAGTHPVEF

-170 ADIECTPQS
+170 ADIECAPHS
-179 KAFTLTFQ
+179 KAFTLTFY

-221 AALHAGDMA
+221 AALHAEDMA

-251 PQLQVSYGPFTA
+251 PELQVSYGPFTA
-263 DKIGDSGEVFLKA
+263 EKVGDSGEVFLKA

-290 VIWPGTANAQELADK
+290 VVWPSSADAQELEDK

-310 ADSATAAPDWL
+310 ADSATAAPGWL
-321 SGNAVKD
+321 SGNAGED
-328 AESEEGNDASE
+328 AES
-339 STNGSGSNK
+339 
-348 ESDSN
+348 
-353 AEGSAGTENAEF
+353 AEGKEPDHDSAGEDSAGAGNNEF
-365 ETITKVGLQTD
+365 ETTTKVGLQTD

-391 RKAFAACVDPAALAQ
+391 RKAFAACVDQASMAH

-446 AAAGQLNGS
+446 AAAGQLNGT
-455 TIRVGYVGPDKR
+455 TIKVGYVGPDKR
-467 YQAMVDAL
+467 YQAMIEAL

-483 ITIEDAAA
+483 ITIEDAAD
-491 ENLSQFYL
+491 EQLSQFYL
-499 NPDPESGQPTIDAFL
+499 NPNPETGEPTIDAFL

-544 ESVPSIPVAAQPR
+544 DSVPSIPVAAQPR
-557 AFIVHRDVEGVLPY
+557 VFIVHRDVEGVLPY
-571 TGVSGIGWNMDRWHV
+571 TGISGIGWNMDRWHV
-586 PAEEPVEKA
+586 SAQEPVEKA

>member
-13 WWGRRPKIMAVAAG
+13 WWGRRPKITAVVAG

-39 SEESEGGDQASPA
+39 SEKSDSGDHAAPS

-64 NSQLTTTNAG
+64 NSQLATTNAG

-82 AAQLSARLYPGLFV
+82 AAQLSTRLYPGLFV

-111 TEELPPAADSD
+111 TEKLPPAADSD

-146 YLLSYTAGTHPVEF
+146 YLLAYTAGTHPVEF

-170 ADIECTPQS
+170 ADIECAPHS
-179 KAFTLTFQ
+179 KAFTLTFY

-221 AALHAGDMA
+221 AALHAEDMA

-251 PQLQVSYGPFTA
+251 PELQVSYGPFTA
-263 DKIGDSGEVFLKA
+263 EKVGDSGEVFLKA

-290 VIWPGTANAQELADK
+290 VVWPSSADAQELADK

-310 ADSATAAPDWL
+310 ADSATAAPGWL
-321 SGNAVKD
+321 SGNAGED
-328 AESEEGNDASE
+328 AES
-339 STNGSGSNK
+339 
-348 ESDSN
+348 
-353 AEGSAGTENAEF
+353 AEGKDLDNDSAGEDSAGADNNEF
-365 ETITKVGLQTD
+365 ETTTKVGLQTD

-391 RKAFAACVDPAALAQ
+391 RKAFAACVDQAALAH

-431 QTLGSVAKDH
+431 QTLSSVAKDH

-446 AAAGQLNGS
+446 AAAGQLNGT
-455 TIRVGYVGPDKR
+455 TIKVGYVGPDKR
-467 YQAMVDAL
+467 YQAMVEAL

-483 ITIEDAAA
+483 ITIEDAAD
-491 ENLSQFYL
+491 EQLSQFYL
-499 NPDPESGQPTIDAFL
+499 NPNPETGEPTIDAFL

-544 ESVPSIPVAAQPR
+544 DSVPSIPIAAQPR
-557 AFIVHRDVEGVLPY
+557 VFIVHRDVEGVLPY
-571 TGVSGIGWNMDRWHV
+571 TGISGIGWNMDRWHV
-586 PAEEPVEKA
+586 PAQEPVEKA

>member
-1 MRTVERRLGTTR
+1 MERRLGTTR
-13 WWGRRPKIMAVAAG
+13 WWGSRPKITAIAAG
-27 LSALAL
+27 FSALAL

-39 SEESEGGDQASPA
+39 SEKSDSGDHAAPS

-64 NSQLTTTNAG
+64 NSQLATTNAG

-82 AAQLSARLYPGLFV
+82 AAQLSTRLYPGLFV

-111 TEELPPAADSD
+111 TEKLPPAADSD

-146 YLLSYTAGTHPVEF
+146 YLLAYTAGTHPVEF

-170 ADIECTPQS
+170 ADIECAPHS
-179 KAFTLTFQ
+179 KAFTLTFY

-221 AALHAGDMA
+221 AALHAEDMA

-251 PQLQVSYGPFTA
+251 PELQVSYGPFTA
-263 DKIGDSGEVFLKA
+263 EKVGDSGEVFLKA

-290 VIWPGTANAQELADK
+290 VVWPSSADAQELADK

-310 ADSATAAPDWL
+310 ADSATAAPGWL
-321 SGNAVKD
+321 SGNAGED
-328 AESEEGNDASE
+328 AESAEGKEPDHDSAGEDSAGAGND
-339 STNGSGSNK
+339 
-348 ESDSN
+348 
-353 AEGSAGTENAEF
+353 EF
-365 ETITKVGLQTD
+365 ETTTKVGLQTD

-391 RKAFAACVDPAALAQ
+391 RKAFAACVDQAAMAH

-446 AAAGQLNGS
+446 AAAGQLNGT
-455 TIRVGYVGPDKR
+455 TIKVGYVGPDKR
-467 YQAMVDAL
+467 YQAMVEAL

-483 ITIEDAAA
+483 ITIEDAAD
-491 ENLSQFYL
+491 EQLSQFYL
-499 NPDPESGQPTIDAFL
+499 NPNPETGEPTIDAFL

-544 ESVPSIPVAAQPR
+544 DSVPSIPVAAQPR
-557 AFIVHRDVEGVLPY
+557 VFIVHRDVEGVLPY
-571 TGVSGIGWNMDRWHV
+571 TGISGIGWNMDRWHV
-586 PAEEPVEKA
+586 PAQEPVEKA

>member
-13 WWGRRPKIMAVAAG
+13 WWGRRPKITAVVAG

-39 SEESEGGDQASPA
+39 SEKSDSGDHAAPS

-64 NSQLTTTNAG
+64 NSQLATTNAG

-82 AAQLSARLYPGLFV
+82 AAQLSTRLYPGLFV

-111 TEELPPAADSD
+111 TEKLPPAADSD

-146 YLLSYTAGTHPVEF
+146 YLLAYTAGTHPVEF

-170 ADIECTPQS
+170 ADIECAPHS
-179 KAFTLTFQ
+179 KAFTLTFY

-221 AALHAGDMA
+221 AALHADDMA

-251 PQLQVSYGPFTA
+251 PELQVSYGPFTA
-263 DKIGDSGEVFLKA
+263 EKVGDSGEVFLKA

-290 VIWPGTANAQELADK
+290 VVWPSSADAQELADK

-310 ADSATAAPDWL
+310 ADSATAAPGWL
-321 SGNAVKD
+321 SGNAGED
-328 AESEEGNDASE
+328 AES
-339 STNGSGSNK
+339 
-348 ESDSN
+348 
-353 AEGSAGTENAEF
+353 AEGKDLDNDSAGEDSAGADNNEF
-365 ETITKVGLQTD
+365 KTTTKVGLQTD

-391 RKAFAACVDPAALAQ
+391 RKAFAACVDQASMAH

-446 AAAGQLNGS
+446 AAAGQLNGT
-455 TIRVGYVGPDKR
+455 TIKVGYVGPDKR
-467 YQAMVDAL
+467 YQAMVEAL

-483 ITIEDAAA
+483 ITIEDAAD
-491 ENLSQFYL
+491 EQLSQFYL
-499 NPDPESGQPTIDAFL
+499 NPDPETGAPTIDVFL

-544 ESVPSIPVAAQPR
+544 DSVPSIPVAAQPR
-557 AFIVHRDVEGVLPY
+557 VFIVHRDVKGVLPY
-571 TGVSGIGWNMDRWHV
+571 TGISGIGWNMDRWHV
-586 PAEEPVEKA
+586 PAQEPVEKA

>member
-13 WWGRRPKIMAVAAG
+13 WWGSRPKITAIAAG

-39 SEESEGGDQASPA
+39 SEESDSGDQAAPS
-52 DPESYNYPGYMV
+52 DPESYNYTGYMV
-64 NSQLTTTNAG
+64 NSQLATTNAG

-82 AAQLSARLYPGLFV
+82 AAQLSTRLYPGLFV

-111 TEELPPAADSD
+111 TEKLPPAADSD

-146 YLLSYTAGTHPVEF
+146 YLLAYTAGTHPVEF

-170 ADIECTPQS
+170 ADIECAPHS
-179 KAFTLTFQ
+179 KAFTLTFY

-221 AALHAGDMA
+221 AALHAEDMA

-251 PQLQVSYGPFTA
+251 PELQVSYGPFTA
-263 DKIGDSGEVFLKA
+263 EKVGDSGEVFLKA

-290 VIWPGTANAQELADK
+290 VVWPSSADAQELEDK

-310 ADSATAAPDWL
+310 ADSATAAPGWL
-321 SGNAVKD
+321 SGNAGED
-328 AESEEGNDASE
+328 AESAEGKEPDHDSAGEDSAGAGNDQ
-339 STNGSGSNK
+339 
-348 ESDSN
+348 
-353 AEGSAGTENAEF
+353 F
-365 ETITKVGLQTD
+365 ETTTKVGLQTD

-391 RKAFAACVDPAALAQ
+391 RKAFAACVDQAALAH

-446 AAAGQLNGS
+446 AAAGQLNGT
-455 TIRVGYVGPDKR
+455 TIKVGYVGPDKR
-467 YQAMVDAL
+467 YQAMVEAL

-483 ITIEDAAA
+483 ITIEDAAD
-491 ENLSQFYL
+491 EQLSQFYL
-499 NPDPESGQPTIDAFL
+499 NPNPETGEPTIDAFL

-544 ESVPSIPVAAQPR
+544 DSVPSIPVAAQPR
-557 AFIVHRDVEGVLPY
+557 VFIVHRDVEGVLPY
-571 TGVSGIGWNMDRWHV
+571 TGISGIGWNMDRWHV
-586 PAEEPVEKA
+586 SAQEPVEKA

>member
-1 MRTVERRLGTTR
+1 MERRLGTTQ
-13 WWGRRPKIMAVAAG
+13 WWGSRPKITAVVAG

-39 SEESEGGDQASPA
+39 SEESDSGDQAAPS
-52 DPESYNYPGYMV
+52 DPESYNYTGYMV
-64 NSQLTTTNAG
+64 NSQLATTNAG

-82 AAQLSARLYPGLFV
+82 AAQLSTRLYPGLFV

-111 TEELPPAADSD
+111 TEKLPPAADSD

-146 YLLSYTAGTHPVEF
+146 YLLAYTAGTHPVEF

-170 ADIECTPQS
+170 ADIECAPHS
-179 KAFTLTFQ
+179 KAFTLTFY

-221 AALHAGDMA
+221 AALHAEDMA

-251 PQLQVSYGPFTA
+251 PELQVSYGPFTA
-263 DKIGDSGEVFLKA
+263 EKVGDSGEVFLKA

-290 VIWPGTANAQELADK
+290 VVWPSSADAQELADK

-310 ADSATAAPDWL
+310 ADSATAAPGWL
-321 SGNAVKD
+321 SGNAGED
-328 AESEEGNDASE
+328 AESAEGKEPDHDSAGEDSAGAGNDQ
-339 STNGSGSNK
+339 
-348 ESDSN
+348 
-353 AEGSAGTENAEF
+353 F
-365 ETITKVGLQTD
+365 ETTTKVGLQTD

-391 RKAFAACVDPAALAQ
+391 RKAFAACVDQAALAH

-446 AAAGQLNGS
+446 AAAGQLKGT
-455 TIRVGYVGPDKR
+455 TIKVGYVGPDKR
-467 YQAMVDAL
+467 YQAMVEAL

-483 ITIEDAAA
+483 ITIEDAAD
-491 ENLSQFYL
+491 EQLSQFYL
-499 NPDPESGQPTIDAFL
+499 NPNPETGEPTIDAFL

-544 ESVPSIPVAAQPR
+544 DSVPSIPVAAQPR
-557 AFIVHRDVEGVLPY
+557 VFIVHRDVEGVLPY
-571 TGVSGIGWNMDRWHV
+571 TGISGIGWNMDRWHV
-586 PAEEPVEKA
+586 PAQEPVEKA

>member
-13 WWGRRPKIMAVAAG
+13 WWGRRPKITAVAAG

-39 SEESEGGDQASPA
+39 SEESESGEQAAPS
-52 DPESYNYPGYMV
+52 DPESYNYTGYMV
-64 NSQLTTTNAG
+64 NSQLATTNAG

-82 AAQLSARLYPGLFV
+82 AAQLSTRLYPGLFV

-111 TEELPPAADSD
+111 TEKLPPAADSD

-146 YLLSYTAGTHPVEF
+146 YLLAHTAGTHPVEF

-170 ADIECTPQS
+170 ADIECAPHS
-179 KAFTLTFQ
+179 KAFTLTFY

-221 AALHAGDMA
+221 TALHAEDMA

-251 PQLQVSYGPFTA
+251 PELQVSYGPFTA
-263 DKIGDSGEVFLKA
+263 EKVGDSGEVFLKA

-290 VIWPGTANAQELADK
+290 VVWPSSADAQELADK

-310 ADSATAAPDWL
+310 ADSATAAPGWL
-321 SGNAVKD
+321 SGNAGED
-328 AESEEGNDASE
+328 AES
-339 STNGSGSNK
+339 
-348 ESDSN
+348 
-353 AEGSAGTENAEF
+353 AEGKDPDHDSAGEDSAGAGNNDF
-365 ETITKVGLQTD
+365 ETTTKVGLQTD

-391 RKAFAACVDPAALAQ
+391 RKAFAACVDQAALAH

-446 AAAGQLNGS
+446 AAAGQLNGT
-455 TIRVGYVGPDKR
+455 TIKVGYVGPDKR
-467 YQAMVDAL
+467 YQAMVEAL

-483 ITIEDAAA
+483 ITIEDAAD
-491 ENLSQFYL
+491 EQLSQFYL
-499 NPDPESGQPTIDAFL
+499 NPNPETGEPTIDAFL

-544 ESVPSIPVAAQPR
+544 DSVPSIPVAAQPR
-557 AFIVHRDVEGVLPY
+557 VFIVHRDVEGVLPY
-571 TGVSGIGWNMDRWHV
+571 TGISGIGWNMDRWHV
-586 PAEEPVEKA
+586 PAQEPVEKA

>member
-13 WWGRRPKIMAVAAG
+13 WWGRRPKITAVVAG

-39 SEESEGGDQASPA
+39 SEKSDSGDHAAPS

-64 NSQLTTTNAG
+64 NSQLATTNAG

-82 AAQLSARLYPGLFV
+82 AAQLSTRLYPGLFV

-111 TEELPPAADSD
+111 TEKLPPAADSD

-146 YLLSYTAGTHPVEF
+146 YLLAYTAGTHPVEF

-170 ADIECTPQS
+170 ADIECAPHS
-179 KAFTLTFQ
+179 KAFTLTFY

-221 AALHAGDMA
+221 AALHAEDMA

-251 PQLQVSYGPFTA
+251 PELQVSYGPFTA
-263 DKIGDSGEVFLKA
+263 EKVGDSGEVFLKA

-290 VIWPGTANAQELADK
+290 VVWPSSADAQELADK

-310 ADSATAAPDWL
+310 ADSATAAPGWL
-321 SGNAVKD
+321 SGNAGED
-328 AESEEGNDASE
+328 AESAEGKDLDNDSAGEDSAGVGND
-339 STNGSGSNK
+339 
-348 ESDSN
+348 
-353 AEGSAGTENAEF
+353 EF
-365 ETITKVGLQTD
+365 ETTTKVGLQTD

-391 RKAFAACVDPAALAQ
+391 RKAFAACVDQAALAH

-431 QTLGSVAKDH
+431 QTLGSVAKNH

-446 AAAGQLNGS
+446 AAAGELNGT
-455 TIRVGYVGPDKR
+455 TIKVGYVGPDKR
-467 YQAMVDAL
+467 YQAMVEAL

-483 ITIEDAAA
+483 ITIEDAADQQ
-491 ENLSQFYL
+491 LSQFYL
-499 NPDPESGQPTIDAFL
+499 NPDPETGAPTIDVFL

-544 ESVPSIPVAAQPR
+544 DSVPSIPVAAQPR
-557 AFIVHRDVEGVLPY
+557 VFIVHRDVEGVLPY
-571 TGVSGIGWNMDRWHV
+571 TGISGIGWNMDRWHV
-586 PAEEPVEKA
+586 PAQEPVEKA

>member
-13 WWGRRPKIMAVAAG
+13 WWGRRPKITAVVAG

-39 SEESEGGDQASPA
+39 SEKSDSGDHAAPS

-64 NSQLTTTNAG
+64 NSQLATTNAG

-82 AAQLSARLYPGLFV
+82 AAQLSTRLYPGLFV

-111 TEELPPAADSD
+111 TEKLPPAADSD

-146 YLLSYTAGTHPVEF
+146 YLLAYTAGTHPVEF

-170 ADIECTPQS
+170 ADIECAPHS
-179 KAFTLTFQ
+179 KAFTLTFY

-221 AALHAGDMA
+221 AALHAEDMA

-251 PQLQVSYGPFTA
+251 PELQVSYGPFTA
-263 DKIGDSGEVFLKA
+263 EKVGDSGAVFLKA

-290 VIWPGTANAQELADK
+290 VVWPSSADAQELADK

-310 ADSATAAPDWL
+310 ADSATAAPGWL
-321 SGNAVKD
+321 SGNAGED
-328 AESEEGNDASE
+328 AES
-339 STNGSGSNK
+339 
-348 ESDSN
+348 
-353 AEGSAGTENAEF
+353 AEGKDLDNDSAGEDSAGADNNEF
-365 ETITKVGLQTD
+365 ETTTKVGLQTD

-391 RKAFAACVDPAALAQ
+391 RKAFAACVDQAALAH

-446 AAAGQLNGS
+446 AAAGQLNGT
-455 TIRVGYVGPDKR
+455 TIKVGYVGPDKR
-467 YQAMVDAL
+467 YQAMVEAL

-483 ITIEDAAA
+483 ITIEDAAD
-491 ENLSQFYL
+491 EQLSQFYL
-499 NPDPESGQPTIDAFL
+499 NPNPETGEPTIDAFL

-544 ESVPSIPVAAQPR
+544 DSVPSIPIAAQPR
-557 AFIVHRDVEGVLPY
+557 VFIVHRDVEGVLPY
-571 TGVSGIGWNMDRWHV
+571 TGISGIGWNMDRWHV
-586 PAEEPVEKA
+586 PAQEPVEKA

>member
-1 MRTVERRLGTTR
+1 MRTVERRLGTTL
-13 WWGRRPKIMAVAAG
+13 WWGSRPKITAIAAG

-39 SEESEGGDQASPA
+39 SEESESGEQAAPS
-52 DPESYNYPGYMV
+52 DPESYNYTGYMV
-64 NSQLTTTNAG
+64 NSQLATTNAG

-82 AAQLSARLYPGLFV
+82 AAQLSTRLYPGLFV

-111 TEELPPAADSD
+111 TEKLPPAADSD

-146 YLLSYTAGTHPVEF
+146 YLLAYTAGTHPVEF

-170 ADIECTPQS
+170 ADIECAPHS
-179 KAFTLTFQ
+179 KAFTLTFY

-221 AALHAGDMA
+221 AALHAEDMA

-251 PQLQVSYGPFTA
+251 PELQVSYGPFTA
-263 DKIGDSGEVFLKA
+263 EKVGDSGEVFLKA

-290 VIWPGTANAQELADK
+290 VVWPSSADAQELADK

-310 ADSATAAPDWL
+310 ADSATAAPGWL
-321 SGNAVKD
+321 SGNAGED
-328 AESEEGNDASE
+328 AESAEGKDPDHDSAGEDSAGAGND
-339 STNGSGSNK
+339 
-348 ESDSN
+348 
-353 AEGSAGTENAEF
+353 EF
-365 ETITKVGLQTD
+365 ETTTKVGLQTD

-391 RKAFAACVDPAALAQ
+391 RKAFAACVDQASMAH

-446 AAAGQLNGS
+446 AAAGQLNGT
-455 TIRVGYVGPDKR
+455 TIKVGYVGPDKR
-467 YQAMVDAL
+467 YQAMVEAL

-483 ITIEDAAA
+483 ITIEDAAD
-491 ENLSQFYL
+491 EQLSQFYL
-499 NPDPESGQPTIDAFL
+499 NPNPETGEPTIDVFL

-544 ESVPSIPVAAQPR
+544 DSVPSIPVAAQPR
-557 AFIVHRDVEGVLPY
+557 VFIVHRDVEGVLPY
-571 TGVSGIGWNMDRWHV
+571 TGISGIGWNMDRWHV
-586 PAEEPVEKA
+586 PAQEPLEKA

>member
-13 WWGRRPKIMAVAAG
+13 WWGRRPKITAVVAG

-39 SEESEGGDQASPA
+39 SEESDSGDHAAPS

-64 NSQLTTTNAG
+64 NSQLATTNAG

-82 AAQLSARLYPGLFV
+82 AAQLSTRLYPGLFV

-111 TEELPPAADSD
+111 TEKLPPAADSD

-146 YLLSYTAGTHPVEF
+146 YLLAYTAGTHPVEF

-170 ADIECTPQS
+170 ADIECAPHS
-179 KAFTLTFQ
+179 KAFTLTFY

-221 AALHAGDMA
+221 AALHAEDMA

-251 PQLQVSYGPFTA
+251 PELQVSYGPFTA
-263 DKIGDSGEVFLKA
+263 EKVGDSGEVFLKA

-290 VIWPGTANAQELADK
+290 VVWPSSADAQELADK

-310 ADSATAAPDWL
+310 ADSATAAPGWL
-321 SGNAVKD
+321 SGNAGED
-328 AESEEGNDASE
+328 AESAEGKEPDHDSAGEDSAGAGND
-339 STNGSGSNK
+339 
-348 ESDSN
+348 
-353 AEGSAGTENAEF
+353 EF
-365 ETITKVGLQTD
+365 ETTTKVGLQTD

-391 RKAFAACVDPAALAQ
+391 RKAFAACVDQASMAH

-446 AAAGQLNGS
+446 AAAGQLNGT
-455 TIRVGYVGPDKR
+455 TIKVGYVGPDKR
-467 YQAMVDAL
+467 YQAMIEAL

-483 ITIEDAAA
+483 ITIEDAAD
-491 ENLSQFYL
+491 EQLSQFYL
-499 NPDPESGQPTIDAFL
+499 NPNPETGEPTIDAFL

-544 ESVPSIPVAAQPR
+544 DSVPSIPVAAQPR
-557 AFIVHRDVEGVLPY
+557 VFIVHRDVEGVLPY
-571 TGVSGIGWNMDRWHV
+571 TGISGIGWNMDRWHV
-586 PAEEPVEKA
+586 PAQEPLEKA

>member
-13 WWGRRPKIMAVAAG
+13 WWGRRPKITAVAAG

-39 SEESEGGDQASPA
+39 SEESESGDQATPS
-52 DPESYNYPGYMV
+52 DPESYNYAGYMV

-82 AAQLSARLYPGLFV
+82 AAQLSTRLYPGLFV

-122 QESVRL
+122 RESVRV

-146 YLLSYTAGTHPVEF
+146 YLLAYTAGTHPVEF

-170 ADIECTPQS
+170 ADIECAPQS

-213 DMSMEDLN
+213 DLTVEELN
-221 AALHAGDMA
+221 AALHAEDMA
-230 ALQPVAELWRY
+230 TLQPVAELWRY

-251 PQLQVSYGPFTA
+251 PELQVSYGPFTA
-263 DKIGDSGEVFLKA
+263 DKVGDSGEVFLKA

-290 VIWPGTANAQELADK
+290 VIWPSTANAQELADK

-310 ADSATAAPDWL
+310 ADSAVAAPDWL
-321 SGNAVKD
+321 SGKGGAD
-328 AESEEGNDASE
+328 AESGEGNDAR
-339 STNGSGSNK
+339 
-348 ESDSN
+348 ESDNDSSDKD
-353 AEGSAGTENAEF
+353 SAGAGADAF
-365 ETITKVGLQTD
+365 ETTTKVGLQTD

-391 RKAFAACVDPAALAQ
+391 RKAFAACVDQAALAQ

-455 TIRVGYVGPDKR
+455 TIKVGYVGPDKR

-483 ITIEDAAA
+483 ITIEDAAE

-499 NPDPESGQPTIDAFL
+499 NPDPETGQPTIDAFL

-557 AFIVHRDVEGVLPY
+557 VFIVHRDVEGVLPY
-571 TGVSGIGWNMDRWHV
+571 TGISGIGWNMDRWHV
-586 PAEEPVEKA
+586 STQEPVEKA

>member
-13 WWGRRPKIMAVAAG
+13 WWGSRPKITAIAAG

-39 SEESEGGDQASPA
+39 SEESDSGDQAAPS
-52 DPESYNYPGYMV
+52 DPESYNYTGYMV
-64 NSQLTTTNAG
+64 NSQLATTNAG

-82 AAQLSARLYPGLFV
+82 AAQLSTRLYPGLFV

-111 TEELPPAADSD
+111 TEKLPPAADSD

-146 YLLSYTAGTHPVEF
+146 YLLAYTAGTHPVEF

-170 ADIECTPQS
+170 ADIECAPHS
-179 KAFTLTFQ
+179 KAFTLTFY

-221 AALHAGDMA
+221 AALHAEDMA

-251 PQLQVSYGPFTA
+251 PELQVSYGPFTA
-263 DKIGDSGEVFLKA
+263 EKVGDSGEVFLKA

-290 VIWPGTANAQELADK
+290 VVWPSSADAQELADK

-310 ADSATAAPDWL
+310 ADSATAAPGWL
-321 SGNAVKD
+321 SGNAGED
-328 AESEEGNDASE
+328 AES
-339 STNGSGSNK
+339 
-348 ESDSN
+348 
-353 AEGSAGTENAEF
+353 AEGKDLDNDSAGEDSAGADNKEF
-365 ETITKVGLQTD
+365 ETTTKVGLQTD

-391 RKAFAACVDPAALAQ
+391 RKAFAACVDQAALAH

-446 AAAGQLNGS
+446 AAAGQLNGT
-455 TIRVGYVGPDKR
+455 TIKVGYVGPDKR
-467 YQAMVDAL
+467 YQAMVEAL

-483 ITIEDAAA
+483 ITIEDAAD
-491 ENLSQFYL
+491 EQLSQFYL
-499 NPDPESGQPTIDAFL
+499 NPNPETGEPTIDAFL

-544 ESVPSIPVAAQPR
+544 DSVPSIPIAAQPR
-557 AFIVHRDVEGVLPY
+557 VFIVHRDVEGVLPY
-571 TGVSGIGWNMDRWHV
+571 TGISGIGWNMDRWHV
-586 PAEEPVEKA
+586 PAQEPVEKA

>member
-13 WWGRRPKIMAVAAG
+13 WWGRRPKITAVVAG

-39 SEESEGGDQASPA
+39 SEKSDSGDQAAPS

-64 NSQLTTTNAG
+64 NSQLATTNAG

-82 AAQLSARLYPGLFV
+82 AAQLSTRLYPGLFV

-111 TEELPPAADSD
+111 TEKLPPAADSD

-133 ATFSDGAPVTCDD
+133 ATFSDGTPVTCDD
-146 YLLSYTAGTHPVEF
+146 YLLAYTAGTHPVEF

-170 ADIECTPQS
+170 ADIECAPHS
-179 KAFTLTFQ
+179 KAFTLTFY

-221 AALHAGDMA
+221 AALHAEDMA

-251 PQLQVSYGPFTA
+251 PELQVSYGPFTA
-263 DKIGDSGEVFLKA
+263 EKVGDSGEVFLKA

-290 VIWPGTANAQELADK
+290 VVWPSSADAQELADK

-310 ADSATAAPDWL
+310 GDSATAAPGWL
-321 SGNAVKD
+321 SGNAGED
-328 AESEEGNDASE
+328 AESAEGKEPDHDSAGEDSAGAGNDQ
-339 STNGSGSNK
+339 
-348 ESDSN
+348 
-353 AEGSAGTENAEF
+353 F
-365 ETITKVGLQTD
+365 ETTTKVGLQTD

-391 RKAFAACVDPAALAQ
+391 RKAFAACVDQAALAH

-446 AAAGQLNGS
+446 AAAGQLNGT
-455 TIRVGYVGPDKR
+455 TIKVGYVGPDKR
-467 YQAMVDAL
+467 YQAMVEAL

-483 ITIEDAAA
+483 ITIEDAAD
-491 ENLSQFYL
+491 EQLSQFYL
-499 NPDPESGQPTIDAFL
+499 NPNPETGEPTIDAFL

-544 ESVPSIPVAAQPR
+544 DSVPSIPVAAQPR
-557 AFIVHRDVEGVLPY
+557 VFIVHRDVEGVLPY
-571 TGVSGIGWNMDRWHV
+571 TGISGIGWNMDRWHV
-586 PAEEPVEKA
+586 PAQEPVEKA

>member
-13 WWGRRPKIMAVAAG
+13 WWGRRPKITAVVAG

-39 SEESEGGDQASPA
+39 SEKSDSGDHAAPS

-64 NSQLTTTNAG
+64 NSQLATTNAG

-82 AAQLSARLYPGLFV
+82 AAQLSTRLYPGLFV

-111 TEELPPAADSD
+111 TEKLPPAADSD

-133 ATFSDGAPVTCDD
+133 ATFSDGVPVTCDD
-146 YLLSYTAGTHPVEF
+146 YLLAYTAGTHPVEF

-170 ADIECTPQS
+170 ADIECAPHS
-179 KAFTLTFQ
+179 KAFTLTFY

-221 AALHAGDMA
+221 AALHAEDMA

-251 PQLQVSYGPFTA
+251 PELQVSYGPFTA
-263 DKIGDSGEVFLKA
+263 EKVGDSGEVFLKA

-290 VIWPGTANAQELADK
+290 VVWPSSADAQELEDK

-310 ADSATAAPDWL
+310 ADSDTAAPDWL
-321 SGNAVKD
+321 SGNAGED
-328 AESEEGNDASE
+328 AES
-339 STNGSGSNK
+339 
-348 ESDSN
+348 
-353 AEGSAGTENAEF
+353 AEGKDPDHDSAGEDTAGAGNNEF
-365 ETITKVGLQTD
+365 ETTTKVGLQTD

-391 RKAFAACVDPAALAQ
+391 RKAFAACVDQASIAH

-446 AAAGQLNGS
+446 AAAGQLKGT
-455 TIRVGYVGPDKR
+455 TIKVGYVGPDKR
-467 YQAMVDAL
+467 YQAMVEAL

-483 ITIEDAAA
+483 ITIEDAAD
-491 ENLSQFYL
+491 EQLSQFYL
-499 NPDPESGQPTIDAFL
+499 NPNPETGEPTIDAFL

-544 ESVPSIPVAAQPR
+544 DSVPSIPVAAQPR
-557 AFIVHRDVEGVLPY
+557 VFIVHRDVEGVLPY
-571 TGVSGIGWNMDRWHV
+571 TGISGIGWNMDRWHV
-586 PAEEPVEKA
+586 PAQEPVEKA

>member
-1 MRTVERRLGTTR
+1 VERRLGTTR
-13 WWGRRPKIMAVAAG
+13 WWGSRPKITAIAAG

-39 SEESEGGDQASPA
+39 SEESDSGDQAAPS
-52 DPESYNYPGYMV
+52 DPESYNYTGYMV
-64 NSQLTTTNAG
+64 NSQLATTNAG

-82 AAQLSARLYPGLFV
+82 AAQLSTRLYPGLFV

-111 TEELPPAADSD
+111 TEKLPPAADSD

-146 YLLSYTAGTHPVEF
+146 YLLAYTAGTHPVEF

-170 ADIECTPQS
+170 ADIECAPHS
-179 KAFTLTFQ
+179 KAFTLTFY

-221 AALHAGDMA
+221 AALHAEDMA

-251 PQLQVSYGPFTA
+251 PELQVSYGPFTA
-263 DKIGDSGEVFLKA
+263 EKVGDSGEVFLKA

-290 VIWPGTANAQELADK
+290 VVWPSSADAQELEDK

-310 ADSATAAPDWL
+310 ADSATAAPGWL
-321 SGNAVKD
+321 SGNAGED
-328 AESEEGNDASE
+328 AES
-339 STNGSGSNK
+339 
-348 ESDSN
+348 
-353 AEGSAGTENAEF
+353 AEGKEPDHDSAGEDSAGAGNNEF
-365 ETITKVGLQTD
+365 ETTTKVGLQTD

-391 RKAFAACVDPAALAQ
+391 RKAFAACVDQASMAH

-446 AAAGQLNGS
+446 AAAGQLNGT
-455 TIRVGYVGPDKR
+455 TIKVGYVGPDKR
-467 YQAMVDAL
+467 YQAMIEAL

-483 ITIEDAAA
+483 ITIEDAAD
-491 ENLSQFYL
+491 EQLSQFYL
-499 NPDPESGQPTIDAFL
+499 NPNPETGEPTIDAFL

-544 ESVPSIPVAAQPR
+544 DSVPSIPVAAQPR
-557 AFIVHRDVEGVLPY
+557 VFIVHRDVEGVLPY
-571 TGVSGIGWNMDRWHV
+571 TGISGIGWNMDRWHV
-586 PAEEPVEKA
+586 SAQEPVEKA

>member
-13 WWGRRPKIMAVAAG
+13 WWGSRPKITAIAAG

-39 SEESEGGDQASPA
+39 SEESESGDQAAPS
-52 DPESYNYPGYMV
+52 DPESYNYTGYMV
-64 NSQLTTTNAG
+64 NSQLATTNAG

-82 AAQLSARLYPGLFV
+82 AAQLSTRLYPGLFV

-111 TEELPPAADSD
+111 TEKLPPAADSD

-146 YLLSYTAGTHPVEF
+146 YLLAYTAGTHPVEF

-170 ADIECTPQS
+170 ADIECAPHS
-179 KAFTLTFQ
+179 KAFTLTFY

-221 AALHAGDMA
+221 AALHAEDMA

-251 PQLQVSYGPFTA
+251 PELQVSYGPFTA
-263 DKIGDSGEVFLKA
+263 EKVGDSGEVFLKA

-290 VIWPGTANAQELADK
+290 VVWPSSADAQELEDK

-310 ADSATAAPDWL
+310 ADSDTAAPDWL
-321 SGNAVKD
+321 SGNAGED
-328 AESEEGNDASE
+328 AES
-339 STNGSGSNK
+339 
-348 ESDSN
+348 
-353 AEGSAGTENAEF
+353 AEGKDPDHDSAGEDTAGAGNNEF
-365 ETITKVGLQTD
+365 ETTTKVGLQTD

-391 RKAFAACVDPAALAQ
+391 RKAFAACVDQASIAH

-446 AAAGQLNGS
+446 AAAGQLKGT
-455 TIRVGYVGPDKR
+455 TIKVGYVGPDKR
-467 YQAMVDAL
+467 YQAMVEAL

-483 ITIEDAAA
+483 ITIEDAAD
-491 ENLSQFYL
+491 EQLSQFYL
-499 NPDPESGQPTIDAFL
+499 NPNPETGEPTIDAFL

-544 ESVPSIPVAAQPR
+544 DSVPSIPVAAQPR
-557 AFIVHRDVEGVLPY
+557 VFIVHRDVEGVLPY
-571 TGVSGIGWNMDRWHV
+571 TGISGIGWNMDRWHV
-586 PAEEPVEKA
+586 PAQEPVEKA